1 MNIKNQNIEKKLDQ
15 IWEQNKEN
23 TEKSEELGTFV
34 DIDNSTIRDA
44 GISKANLASP
54 GNFTTWKNS
63 PSSGRYFMEGFGA
76 GRTRLFKK

>member
-1 MNIKNQNIEKKLDQ
+1 MNIDNQEIEKKLDH
-15 IWEQNKEN
+15 IWEENKKNSES
-23 TEKSEELGTFV
+23 SEELGTFV
-34 DIDNSTIRDA
+34 DIDNATIRDA
-44 GISKANLASP
+44 GISKANMASP